1 MEKTD
6 SLLSCKLQYFLQ
18 FIWLLSCY
26 FMCNV
31 YFIQRCTMFWHIK
44 NESKNNSQTLPNSLN
59 WIQKCGL
66 WYKWV
71 ETYVPKK
78 CILRNAW
85 ALTKEASLELVVI
98 PYDVDVLFNYF
109 LLNACLNHLIS
120 EVNFKNCFTNYSFR
134 NISFCRHIHSG
145 IELNKVCH
153 VLVTWFAVSVGE
165 RGLGVGMPFI
175 ISFSPWHGGEKP
187 MWPYPTS
194 PYIFIVISRFF
205 SVLSFISGLLLN
217 SGMTSITF

>member
-1 MEKTD
+1 M
-6 SLLSCKLQYFLQ
+6 
-18 FIWLLSCY
+18 
-26 FMCNV
+26 
-31 YFIQRCTMFWHIK
+31 
-44 NESKNNSQTLPNSLN
+44 
-59 WIQKCGL
+59 
-66 WYKWV
+66 

-98 PYDVDVLFNYF
+98 PYYVDVLFNYF

-120 EVNFKNCFTNYSFR
+120 EVNLKNYFTNYSFS

-145 IELNKVCH
+145 IELNKVSH
-153 VLVTWFAVSVGE
+153 VLDTWFAVSVWGK
-165 RGLGVGMPFI
+165 GVGGWNALHNPSVRDMEEKSPCGRIQLLHIFLL
-175 ISFSPWHGGEKP
+175 SFP
-187 MWPYPTS
+187 
-194 PYIFIVISRFF
+194 VFF

>member
-1 MEKTD
+1 MEINW
-6 SLLSCKLQYFLQ
+6 LSAILQTTVFCQY
-18 FIWLLSCY
+18 IWLFSCY

-44 NESKNNSQTLPNSLN
+44 NESKNNSNSPKLSQFPD
-59 WIQKCGL
+59 WIQKCGF

-98 PYDVDVLFNYF
+98 PYYVVVFFNYV

-145 IELNKVCH
+145 IELNIKFLMC
-153 VLVTWFAVSVGE
+153 W
-165 RGLGVGMPFI
+165 
-175 ISFSPWHGGEKP
+175 
-187 MWPYPTS
+187 
-194 PYIFIVISRFF
+194 
-205 SVLSFISGLLLN
+205 
-217 SGMTSITF
+217 